1 MENSKYTAHNT
12 DLTSQMEY
20 LTSIIQMN
28 PVLKLNDLLGLIV
41 RPNKV
46 QITKEIYE
54 KKVLRW
60 KTNWP
65 DLNVIPWN

>member
-1 MENSKYTAHNT
+1 MRKNDNDTWRLYA
-12 DLTSQMEY
+12 
-20 LTSIIQMN
+20 
-28 PVLKLNDLLGLIV
+28 PFGLNDLLGLIV

-46 QITKEIYE
+46 QIIKEIYE

>member
-1 MENSKYTAHNT
+1 M
-12 DLTSQMEY
+12 
-20 LTSIIQMN
+20 
-28 PVLKLNDLLGLIV
+28 LKLNDLLGLIV

-46 QITKEIYE
+46 QIIKEIYE
-54 KKVLRW
+54 NKVLRW